1 MSCNR
6 ENVLWQSKDGTW
18 NRAFYECFDVGDPD
32 DEDWDY
38 EWDVEYGEDF
48 EWLSLG
54 QATKDAAMNAWD
66 GSNPGGWD
74 ECAYAGHPAECD
86 RYDVKAAEA
95 LAAGVRNERTTA
107 RSYGGLSYGYRR

>member
-18 NRAFYECFDVGDPD
+18 NRAFYSFYDIEPEDPD
-32 DEDWDY
+32 EEWDY
-38 EWDVEYGEDF
+38 EWDVEYGDDF
-48 EWLSLG
+48 DWLSLG
-54 QATKDAAMNAWD
+54 HASKDAAINAWD

-74 ECAYAGHPAECD
+74 ECAYADHPAECD

-95 LAAGVRNERTTA
+95 LAAGVRNDR
-107 RSYGGLSYGYRR
+107 GLSGGVKLYGYRP